1 MLARNEIIFKWL
13 LYALAAVLCIWVQT
27 ALLQRITIWGVIPFL
42 YPLLATIPATYEGP
56 LAGSVFALIVGV
68 ICDSL
73 LPGAFPCLYT
83 LVFPLAGLCAGLLS
97 HSLLPAGFICS
108 LSAAAAAFFLT
119 DTFRCFLLWI
129 DRKAAWGAG
138 FSVMARE
145 FLITAPLVIPVTVL
159 FRAVHRKAHEN
170 D

>member
-1 MLARNEIIFKWL
+1 MLARNETIFKWL
-13 LYALAAVLCIWVQT
+13 LYALAGVLCLWVQT
-27 ALLQRITIWGVIPFL
+27 ALLQRITLWGVIPFL
-42 YPLLATIPATYEGP
+42 YPLLATIPATFEGP
-56 LAGSVFALIVGV
+56 LAGTVFALAVGV
-68 ICDSL
+68 TCDLL
-73 LPGAFPCLYT
+73 LPDAFPCLYT

-97 HSLLPAGFICS
+97 RSLLPAGFFCS
-108 LSAAAAAFFLT
+108 LSAAAAAFFFT

-145 FLITAPLVIPVTVL
+145 FLITAPLLIPMTAL
-159 FRAVHRKAHEN
+159 FRAVCRKAHEN